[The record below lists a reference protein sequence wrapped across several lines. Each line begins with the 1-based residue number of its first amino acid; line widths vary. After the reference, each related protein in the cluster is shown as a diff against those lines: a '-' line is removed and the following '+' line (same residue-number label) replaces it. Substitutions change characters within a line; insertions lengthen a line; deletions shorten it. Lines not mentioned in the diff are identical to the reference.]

1 MKYYLAIDIGASS
14 GRHILAHL
22 KDGEI
27 LFEEIYRFD
36 NRVMNKNDSL
46 LWDIDYL
53 LENIICGLKKC
64 KKIGKIP
71 IGVGIDTFGVDYVLL
86 NKEDNIIGDI
96 YSYRD
101 KRTIEAK
108 RKFSKV
114 LNSHEQYELTGIQ
127 PHVYNTLYQ
136 LYSDKLNQRLKNV
149 STILLLPSFLNYYLT
164 GIKRNEYTISTTTGI
179 IDITTKDWNEQILKH
194 LDIARTQLP
203 KIIMPGQ
210 VLGNFTEAI
219 QKQVGFNTN
228 VYVIPSHDTASA
240 VTGSL
245 ADKDTIFLSSGTW
258 SLMGILMDKPL
269 NTKETLALGFTNE
282 GNYNG
287 QYRFLKNIMG
297 LWILQEVR
305 HEIGDIYTF
314 SELVDLARENSNYE
328 HTFNVND
335 ELLLAPQSMISAIK
349 AVLNKENKQLPS
361 SFGELCY
368 CIFNSLAKE
377 YQKTVNEIEK
387 ITKKQYQ
394 YLNIFGGGCKNRLLN
409 KLTEKYTGKKVI
421 TGPVEAT
428 ALGNIVI
435 QMLASN
441 EIKSDIEIKTIINS
455 SI

>member
-127 PHVYNTLYQ
+127 PQVYNTLYQ

-297 LWILQEVR
+297 LWIIQEVR

-409 KLTEKYTGKKVI
+409 KLTEKYTGKEVI

>member
-127 PHVYNTLYQ
+127 PQVYNTLYQ

-297 LWILQEVR
+297 LWIIQEVR